1 MMDNFYGEKIR
12 IDVKG
17 DKPFTYFVY
26 SKSCNAIQ
34 KCIVDFI
41 KNYNSSNSFS
51 FNGDFSFS
59 FYIVYHS
66 VRNLYSGN
74 DYRFGQDY
82 LNNENKEKLPIIHLT
97 LFDIFEPPSFSV
109 DNKSV
114 KLPEVKRYKKI
125 IDSSIW
131 NYYVP
136 LYATDSMKNCATKIN
151 YKRFHHVL
159 QEVAGNTAK
168 GLYNLSVADEYAD
181 LNARLLEQ
189 SYLKGSHKAISPF
202 IFHSEN
208 ELRALIR
215 EEFKERVEFENEST
229 ISQIKNHKWRI
240 LLVDDKADSGM
251 SNNKK
256 MSSKDE
262 RYDIYGLP
270 LNSKLS
276 IIISLLDNLFVDSNH
291 TISYGESVSNSQN
304 VLFSIEYAKNVS
316 DAQER
321 IRAKKYDLIL
331 LDYLLDQ
338 DMYNLKYGYELLEE
352 IYKEVELIKLLNN
365 ILEVLLKESFS
376 PVACK
381 IIFKLIG
388 HNDRSIKLL
397 CKEPY
402 STIVKSLFTDSQTK
416 ALVDL
421 FSSYIQPKINS
432 STNNLAQDEW
442 DNIYQNVLSNTELGD
457 FIEKGKIIG
466 AIIKLIE
473 KLPNA
478 CYKIGPRKRLFF
490 MFISAYSYAVH
501 DRLLAEGLN
510 PSEKYWF
517 ISTGACPTNT
527 PQLFLYNL
535 LKLMDKR
542 LEDSGILKLSS
553 YEIFNLINRIYL
565 PKEKDPKE
573 DSVRKRANA
582 LYQKVLSLQYHYRSI
597 LKDVEIPFGQKSS
610 VFDTKGSVLMTNF
623 IQNKINLG
631 GMLEH
636 LTQLVHLTAFG
647 TVRQWP
653 EMWEEYVYFKAMF
666 EKQLDGVSEQEFR
679 DLCGYIENYILKLK
693 SQQQ

>member
-1 MMDNFYGEKIR
+1 MENFYGEKIR

-34 KCIVDFI
+34 KCIADFI
-41 KNYNSSNSFS
+41 KNYNSSNGFS

-74 DYRFGQDY
+74 EYKFGQDY
-82 LNNENKEKLPIIHLT
+82 LKNENKEKLPIIHLT

-109 DNKSV
+109 GNKSV

-136 LYATDSMKNCATKIN
+136 VYATDSMKNCATRIN

-159 QEVAGNTAK
+159 QEVARNTAK

-202 IFHSEN
+202 IFHSEH
-208 ELRALIR
+208 ELQTLIC
-215 EEFKERVEFENEST
+215 EEFEERVEFENEST
-229 ISQIKNHKWRI
+229 ISQIKKNKWRI
-240 LLVDDKADSGM
+240 LLVDDKADGDM
-251 SNNKK
+251 SVIDEKEIKK
-256 MSSKDE
+256 DS
-262 RYDIYGLP
+262 YGLA

-276 IIISLLDNLFVDSNH
+276 IIVSLLENLFVDSDH
-291 TISYGESVSNSQN
+291 TISFGKGLLNSDK
-304 VLFSIEYAKNVS
+304 VLFSIEYVKNVS
-316 DAQER
+316 DAQDS
-321 IRAKKYDLIL
+321 IRAQKYDLIL

-338 DMYNLKYGYELLEE
+338 DKNNLKYGYELLEE

-388 HNDRSIKLL
+388 HSDRSIKLL

-402 STIVKSLFTDSQTK
+402 STIVKSIFTDSQSK
-416 ALVDL
+416 SLIDL
-421 FSSYIQPKINS
+421 YSSYIQPKING
-432 STNNLAQDEW
+432 STNNMAQDEW
-442 DNIYQNVLSNTELGD
+442 DNIYKNVLSDKELGD
-457 FIEKGKIIG
+457 FIEKGKIIE
-466 AIIKLIE
+466 AIKKLIK
-473 KLPNA
+473 KLSND

-542 LEDSGILKLSS
+542 LEDSGISKLSS
-553 YEIFNLINRIYL
+553 DAIYKL
-565 PKEKDPKE
+565 VNKIYQSKEKDPKRE
-573 DSVRKRANA
+573 FVRKRANTF
-582 LYQKVLSLQYHYRSI
+582 YQDVLSLQYHYRSI
-597 LKDVEIPFGQKSS
+597 LKDVEIPFGQNAS

-623 IQNKINLG
+623 IQKKINLG

-653 EMWEEYVYFKAMF
+653 EMWEEYCYFKAMF
-666 EKQLDGVSEQEFR
+666 EKQLDEVSLDHFNS
-679 DLCGYIENYILKLK
+679 LCQNIENYILELK